1 MAEDTSY
8 SCTLDVAKRLIEL
21 ESAKVAGKKNFCF
34 LPQTEEDRMIFQQT
48 KNGRKNKQTT
58 I

>member
-21 ESAKVAGKKNFCF
+21 KSAKVAGKKKLLLF
-34 LPQTEEDRMIFQQT
+34 
-48 KNGRKNKQTT
+48 TT
-58 I
+58 NRGGQNDFSAN